1 MIKAP
6 VERYPSQDKSQ
17 HWVFAANI
25 LIHCKGKIW
34 TGTMSAWTVETYE
47 HIKHSVSSVNKL
59 TRVIS
64 VLSTRQSPAVE
75 KVDKSLS
82 SGQCNRYS

>member
-34 TGTMSAWTVETYE
+34 TGTMSAWTVETYV